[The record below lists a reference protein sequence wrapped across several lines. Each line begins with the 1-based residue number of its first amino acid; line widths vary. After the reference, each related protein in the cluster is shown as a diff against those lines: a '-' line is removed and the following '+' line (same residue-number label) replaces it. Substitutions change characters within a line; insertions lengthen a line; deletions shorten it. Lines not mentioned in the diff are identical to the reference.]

1 MGNKN
6 FKMKKYICMLIAL
19 VMIVPLL
26 LSGASALPGE
36 GLVVALGS
44 VLNAEAKDNFE
55 AWYKSAVKGYNDN
68 VTEIKESESF
78 YSYYDG
84 NNTNPAFTVG
94 TGASAKNMTSLY
106 EMKNGESLYALIGS
120 NAYMESRGTNNAIGY
135 FLKSVGY
142 SRTAGDNTTPALV
155 PMTEAHYVDNDIS
168 NFVWRIEKVGSVSKT
183 VGGEVVVDHYFQ
195 ISAFEIN
202 AENTTKGDWASG
214 MPRATLTSNSGVKVW
229 PSGVI
234 NKTTDC
240 TDQQWILTEV
250 VQNNERKYV
259 LADTNYPG
267 YRDWAKQ
274 VEIVDDRGNVRR
286 RWVYDNDC
294 YNIYDKSANSDNL
307 YAIRNAAT
315 GKYLNTQVT
324 NTAGAARVWLGDQQT
339 GVQIGTSG
347 NWKITETSHRWS
359 EWLVLPILQDFD
371 SSVTYGYTKTNGN
384 GIQSTISSLSKIN
397 PHNTDTRKQRDE
409 YGHVITKNGVQQ
421 TWDTIDYGKGNM
433 NYETVFGNNIT
444 YSVGENTLN
453 TSLNMRNA
461 NGSFAECV
469 GALRDDGAVDY
480 TGRSRIQF
488 PVADPLGTVVEYA
501 NGVGSELVQYM
512 NLQCG
517 DFSAGKNRLL
527 WTISPQGYNRY
538 LTANRAFNDVSE
550 LGEGN
555 KPYPTWSEYTSKRDG
570 DSGYSDIG
578 AYQHYFIIYS
588 LNQDGGFYFSPVCH
602 SYISEERENFRVLD
616 IAAYTGEI
624 LQLWDYNYGSNSRF
638 WLNFYESDK
647 LETKVVDVLIS
658 LGKNGKVENVER
670 AYPYY
675 NYSSNS
681 TSVKPYGKSGNTLF
695 ELYDER
701 GKVVTSLYE
710 ADGKLRKEFFDSN
723 GNPVSVLYDSGGK
736 QITTE
741 RIQEVYYNAAFYDE
755 SDLTFS
761 TTQYQDRGFFYALDT
776 AKNATVNNTVCY
788 RLFYK
793 YISDGQSVIVKNA
806 DSIDTSENY
815 AVSDLN
821 GGDSH
826 ISLTYAKTKGTYAT
840 YRIDIAKNLTGIF
853 TAWYVS
859 ESPSLKGS
867 RLIGSSGTN
876 IKFEGFQK
884 ADKKVGAF
892 DASVTYESD
901 DNKHYTELKIENPTK
916 ENNGLYFF
924 CVVVRNRNA
933 ISAGWPNE
941 WDPTSSDL
949 DALYNFKFTQSNFCR
964 LDVANNVIYHNV
976 DANGNETGKIGE
988 DWLLYGTNT
997 KVKEEFETNGGYIKY
1012 DLTDEGNI
1020 PDSLLEE
1027 NYSLLNSETGKW
1039 MLFDDTIKNPN
1050 KSTELSSYQFV
1061 YKEYYSEINSN
1072 DSNNGKYVDVGED
1085 GHSYWK
1091 FNGGFKF
1098 TMDGNRASILHDTS
1112 INLYVLREG
1121 ASSTEELEA
1130 WIFVDKFG
1138 TSFVAN
1144 GTADGKIVGAS
1155 KEGNGE
1161 NKGENKFLSDV
1172 FLAVA
1177 ISSGNAPSINAED
1190 IEYYDYTNNKWV
1202 KLKGSS
1208 IEYSSATK
1216 DTAKK
1221 WYSEW
1226 SENLSSWNYVFAL
1239 KLDFDSVVKTFNAQ
1253 NETGGISKN
1262 IVLSIRCSSSAS
1274 GGDDWFNQGI
1284 NSVCGT
1290 IVFVPFDYNALT

>member
-26 LSGASALPGE
+26 LSGASALPG
-36 GLVVALGS
+36 GTVVALS
-44 VLNAEAKDNFE
+44 SILNAEAKDNFE
-55 AWYKSAVKGYNDN
+55 AWYKSAVKGYNAN
-68 VTEIKESESF
+68 VTERKESESF

-106 EMKNGESLYALIGS
+106 EMKNGQSLYALIGS

-155 PMTEAHYVDNDIS
+155 PMTENHYKDNDIS

-183 VGGEVVVDHYFQ
+183 VGGKVVVDHYFQ

-202 AENTTKGDWASG
+202 AENTTKGDWGKG

-229 PSGVI
+229 PCGVI
-234 NKTTDC
+234 NSTTAC

-250 VQNNERKYV
+250 VQNNEQKYV

-274 VEIVDDRGNVRR
+274 VNIVDDRGNATSK
-286 RWVYDNDC
+286 WVYDNDC
-294 YNIYDKSANSDNL
+294 YNVYDQSVNSDNL

-315 GKYLNTQVT
+315 GEYLNTHVSDK
-324 NTAGAARVWLGDQQT
+324 GAANVWLGGRQT

-347 NWKITETSHRWS
+347 NWKIYETSHRWS
-359 EWLVLPILQDFD
+359 EWLIFPILQDFD
-371 SSVTYGYTKTNGN
+371 NSVTYGYTKTNGN

-397 PHNTDTRKQRDE
+397 PHNTDIRKQRDKN
-409 YGHVITKNGVQQ
+409 GRVITKNGVQQ
-421 TWDTIDYGKGNM
+421 TWETIDYGKGDM
-433 NYETVFGNNIT
+433 HYETVYGNNIT
-444 YSVGENTLN
+444 YYSGYSGGDGENTGNGSL
-453 TSLNMRNA
+453 TSV
-461 NGSFAECV
+461 NGSFAECI
-469 GALRDDGAVDY
+469 GALSDVKAVDY
-480 TGRSRIQF
+480 TGHSRIQQ
-488 PVADPLGTVVEYA
+488 PLANPLGE
-501 NGVGSELVQYM
+501 NNLIQYM

-517 DFSAGKNRLL
+517 DFGAGKNRLL
-527 WTISPQGYNRY
+527 WTISPQGRNTY
-538 LTANRAFNDVSE
+538 LTANRTFQDATE
-550 LGEGN
+550 IGN
-555 KPYPTWSEYTSKRDG
+555 GTKPYPTWS
-570 DSGYSDIG
+570 SDKSVG
-578 AYQHYFIIYS
+578 AYQNYFIIYS
-588 LNQDGGFYFSPVCH
+588 LNADGGFYFSPVCH
-602 SYISEERENFRVLD
+602 SYITEERENFRVLD

-624 LQLWDYNYGSNSRF
+624 LQIWDFNYGSNARF
-638 WLNFYESDK
+638 WLNFYESAK

-658 LGKNGKVENVER
+658 LGKNGKIENVER

-710 ADGKLRKEFFDSN
+710 ADGKLRKEFFDSDGN
-723 GNPVSVLYDSGGK
+723 PVPGNPVSVLYDSSGK

-741 RIQEVYYNAAFYDE
+741 RIQEVYYNAAFYDK
-755 SDLTFS
+755 SDSTFS

-776 AKNATVNNTVCY
+776 AKNATVNNKVCY

-806 DSIDTSENY
+806 DSIDISKNY
-815 AVSDLN
+815 VVSDLN
-821 GGDSH
+821 GGNSH
-826 ISLTYAKTKGTYAT
+826 SSLTYAKTKGTYAT

-876 IKFEGFQK
+876 IKFGGFQK
-884 ADKKVGAF
+884 EDKKVGAF
-892 DASVTYESD
+892 NASIAYKSN
-901 DNKHYTELKIENPTK
+901 DNEHYTELKIENPTK

-941 WDPTSSDL
+941 WNPNSNDL

-976 DANGNETGKIGE
+976 NANGNETGKIGE
-988 DWLLYGTNT
+988 AWLLYGTNT
-997 KVKEEFETNGGYIKY
+997 KVKATFATNGGYIKY
-1012 DLTDEGNI
+1012 DLTDEGTI
-1020 PDSLLEE
+1020 PGSLLEG

-1085 GHSYWK
+1085 GHSYWE
-1091 FNGGFKF
+1091 FNSGFKF
-1098 TMDGNRASILHDTS
+1098 TMDGNRGSILHDTS
-1112 INLYVLREG
+1112 INLYVLRG
-1121 ASSTEELEA
+1121 GSSSTEELEA
-1130 WIFVDKFG
+1130 LIFVDKFG

-1161 NKGENKFLSDV
+1161 NKFLSDV

-1177 ISSGNAPSINAED
+1177 ISSGNKPSINVED

-1208 IEYSSATK
+1208 IKYSNATN

-1274 GGDDWFNQGI
+1274 GGDNWFNQGI